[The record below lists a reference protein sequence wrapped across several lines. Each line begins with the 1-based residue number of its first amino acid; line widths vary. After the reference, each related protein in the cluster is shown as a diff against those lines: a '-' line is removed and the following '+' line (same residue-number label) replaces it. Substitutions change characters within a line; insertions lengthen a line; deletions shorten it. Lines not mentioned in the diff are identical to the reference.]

1 MEVPSFFFKLYPLR
15 QEVSSQDIP
24 PFFFLIKSADFT
36 FVLPFSKFSTSQL
49 QLIFEDLI
57 LDNCLNGMLSVNVD
71 FEFYETLLSHT
82 STKICLNILM
92 TSL

>member
-24 PFFFLIKSADFT
+24 PFF
-36 FVLPFSKFSTSQL
+36 LPFSKFSTSQL

-71 FEFYETLLSHT
+71 FEFYEPLLSHT
-82 STKICLNILM
+82 STKICLNTLM